1 VQDHPQTMTLSSLA
15 ITVAATTST
24 TLKKQSRN
32 SKFSTLALFFVATSA
47 SSAARAF
54 SSSTPTFLPRHH
66 QQSLSRQS
74 GDSSTLNNSV
84 IYNTRGGSLASIVGK
99 KISLSRRFSSTQIE
113 IEQEVVSEMDEVK
126 AAASKISAADKLALM
141 REKMEEN
148 GVDVYIIPS
157 DDPHLSEYVP
167 AAYMRRGYLTDFH
180 GSAGTALVTKDAAY
194 LWTDSR
200 YFNEASL
207 RLDAGHWT
215 LMKQGQPKVPT
226 IPKFLADLAT
236 SHYTTNSKP
245 LKVGMDA
252 YVHAASFAKE
262 LNEAFADAAK
272 DIEGDVPPTIAAI
285 DTLDGKQNV
294 VDSIWE
300 GRPDLPKNPFRVH
313 PMKYAGMTV
322 QDKVTKIRSEMTEK
336 KATMTVFSALDDIAY
351 LFNVRCMGD
360 VETCPIGIAYATISK
375 DEVALYCDPEK
386 VAPADVSE
394 HLKEAG
400 VTVKPYVDIVSDI
413 ESHLSAGKKNKV
425 WLDNGRSNYALSR
438 VIPEAALI
446 DAQNPVTAMKGC
458 KNEAEMEGMRQAHIV
473 DGAAMAHFMAWLE
486 NAIVVE
492 GRSVSEVE
500 VDEVLTG
507 YRAKQ
512 PGFKEVSFPTIA
524 GVGANG
530 AIVHYRAAEGSD
542 LLKYLD
548 RTQPIL
554 IDSGGQYEY
563 GTTDVTRTWHFAEKP
578 DDEFREVY
586 TRVLKGNIG
595 VDSMIFPEN
604 TPGFVLDVFARKAL
618 WEIGKDYGHGTGHGV
633 GAALNVHE
641 GPHSISPRWGNKEV
655 LKAGMVTSNE
665 PGYYEDGNFGIRI
678 ENLLEIVEISSS
690 DDATNGEEPANKK
703 QKVAAEGK
711 KFLKFGKL
719 TLIPIQKNL
728 IKVEIMTEDELNWL
742 DSYHQEVLQKVKPL
756 LEEGTPAMEWLVK
769 SCEPIKRD

>member
-1 VQDHPQTMTLSSLA
+1 
-15 ITVAATTST
+15 
-24 TLKKQSRN
+24 
-32 SKFSTLALFFVATSA
+32 
-47 SSAARAF
+47 
-54 SSSTPTFLPRHH
+54 
-66 QQSLSRQS
+66 
-74 GDSSTLNNSV
+74 
-84 IYNTRGGSLASIVGK
+84 
-99 KISLSRRFSSTQIE
+99 
-113 IEQEVVSEMDEVK
+113 MDQVK
-126 AAASKISAADKLALM
+126 AAASKITAADKLSLM
-141 REKMEEN
+141 RKKMEEN
-148 GVDVYIIPS
+148 GVDVYLIPS

-180 GSAGTALVTKDAAY
+180 GSAGTAVVTMDEAY

-200 YFNEASL
+200 YFNEATL
-207 RLDAGHWT
+207 RLDANYWT
-215 LMKQGQPKVPT
+215 LMKQGQPKIPT
-226 IPKFLADLAT
+226 ITKFLADLAT
-236 SHYTTNSKP
+236 SHYTTHSKP
-245 LKVGMDA
+245 LRVGMDA

-262 LNEAFADAAK
+262 LNEAFDAAAE
-272 DIEGDVPPTIAAI
+272 DIMEGDVPPIIAEI
-285 DTLDGKQNV
+285 DTLDGKQDL

-300 GRPDLPKNPFRVH
+300 DRPDLPKNPFRVH
-313 PMKYAGMTV
+313 PMKYAGMSV

-360 VETCPIGIAYATISK
+360 VETCPVGIAYATISQ

-386 VAPADVSE
+386 VAPAEVSE
-394 HLKEAG
+394 HMKEAG
-400 VTVKPYVDIVSDI
+400 VTIKPYGEIVSDI
-413 ESHLSAGKKNKV
+413 ESHLSGGKKNKV

-438 VIPEAALI
+438 VIPEASLI
-446 DAQNPVTAMKGC
+446 DAQNPVTPMKAC

-486 NAIVVE
+486 NAIVKE
-492 GRSVSEVE
+492 KRTVSEVE

-507 YRAKQ
+507 FRAKQ

-548 RTQPIL
+548 TTQPIL

-563 GTTDVTRTWHFAEKP
+563 GTTDVTRTWHFGENP
-578 DDEFREVY
+578 DEEFRELY

-595 VDSMIFPEN
+595 VDSMVFPEN

-665 PGYYEDGNFGIRI
+665 PGFYDDGNFGIRI
-678 ENLLEIVEISSS
+678 ENLLEIVEVSRSEE
-690 DDATNGEEPANKK
+690 ATNGEKHGEQPPNKK
-703 QKVAAEGK
+703 QKVAAAEGK

-728 IKVEIMTEDELNWL
+728 IKIEIMTEDELDWL
-742 DSYHQEVLQKVKPL
+742 DCYHQEVLQKVKPL
-756 LEEGTPAMEWLVK
+756 LEEGSAAMEWLVK
-769 SCEPIKRD
+769 SCEPIKRN

>member
-1 VQDHPQTMTLSSLA
+1 MTLSSLA

-66 QQSLSRQS
+66 QQSLSRRS
-74 GDSSTLNNSV
+74 GASSTLNNSV

-99 KISLSRRFSSTQIE
+99 KLSLSRRFSSTQ

-141 REKMEEN
+141 RQKMEEN

-272 DIEGDVPPTIAAI
+272 DMEGDVPPTVAAI

-300 GRPDLPKNPFRVH
+300 SRPDLPKNPFRVH

-400 VTVKPYVDIVSDI
+400 VTVKSYDDIVSDI

>member
-1 VQDHPQTMTLSSLA
+1 
-15 ITVAATTST
+15 
-24 TLKKQSRN
+24 
-32 SKFSTLALFFVATSA
+32 
-47 SSAARAF
+47 
-54 SSSTPTFLPRHH
+54 
-66 QQSLSRQS
+66 
-74 GDSSTLNNSV
+74 
-84 IYNTRGGSLASIVGK
+84 
-99 KISLSRRFSSTQIE
+99 
-113 IEQEVVSEMDEVK
+113 
-126 AAASKISAADKLALM
+126 
-141 REKMEEN
+141 
-148 GVDVYIIPS
+148 
-157 DDPHLSEYVP
+157 
-167 AAYMRRGYLTDFH
+167 
-180 GSAGTALVTKDAAY
+180 
-194 LWTDSR
+194 
-200 YFNEASL
+200 
-207 RLDAGHWT
+207 
-215 LMKQGQPKVPT
+215 
-226 IPKFLADLAT
+226 
-236 SHYTTNSKP
+236 
-245 LKVGMDA
+245 MDA

-375 DEVALYCDPEK
+375 DEIALYCDPEK

>member
-1 VQDHPQTMTLSSLA
+1 
-15 ITVAATTST
+15 
-24 TLKKQSRN
+24 
-32 SKFSTLALFFVATSA
+32 
-47 SSAARAF
+47 
-54 SSSTPTFLPRHH
+54 
-66 QQSLSRQS
+66 
-74 GDSSTLNNSV
+74 
-84 IYNTRGGSLASIVGK
+84 
-99 KISLSRRFSSTQIE
+99 
-113 IEQEVVSEMDEVK
+113 
-126 AAASKISAADKLALM
+126 
-141 REKMEEN
+141 
-148 GVDVYIIPS
+148 
-157 DDPHLSEYVP
+157 
-167 AAYMRRGYLTDFH
+167 MRRGYLTDFH

-200 YFNEASL
+200 YFNEATL
-207 RLDAGHWT
+207 RLDADHWT

-226 IPKFLADLAT
+226 ITKFLADLAST
-236 SHYTTNSKP
+236 HYTTDSKP

-262 LNEAFADAAK
+262 LNEAFDAAAK
-272 DIEGDVPPTIAAI
+272 DMEGDVPPTIAAI
-285 DTLDGKQNV
+285 DTLDGKQNL

-313 PMKYAGMTV
+313 PMKYAGMSV

-394 HLKEAG
+394 HMKEAG
-400 VTVKPYVDIVSDI
+400 VTIKPYGDIVSDI
-413 ESHLSAGKKNKV
+413 ESHLSAEKKNKV

-507 YRAKQ
+507 FRAKQ

-563 GTTDVTRTWHFAEKP
+563 GTTDVTRTWHFAEQP
-578 DDEFREVY
+578 DEEFRELY

-665 PGYYEDGNFGIRI
+665 PGFYDDGNFGIRI
-678 ENLLEIVEISSS
+678 ENLLEIVEVSSS
-690 DDATNGEEPANKK
+690 EEATTNGDGEEPASKK
-703 QKVAAEGK
+703 QKVAAPEGK

-728 IKVEIMTEDELNWL
+728 IKVEIMTEDELDWL

>member
-1 VQDHPQTMTLSSLA
+1 MTLSSLA

-66 QQSLSRQS
+66 HQSLPRS
-74 GDSSTLNNSV
+74 GASTLNNSV
-84 IYNTRGGSLASIVGK
+84 IYSTRGGSLASIVGK
-99 KISLSRRFSSTQIE
+99 KISLSRRFSSTQ

-200 YFNEASL
+200 YFNEANL

-226 IPKFLADLAT
+226 IPKFLADLAI
-236 SHYTTNSKP
+236 SHYTANSKP

-262 LNEAFADAAK
+262 LNEVFADAAK
-272 DIEGDVPPTIAAI
+272 DMEGDVPPTIAAI

-375 DEVALYCDPEK
+375 DEVALHCDPEK

-400 VTVKPYVDIVSDI
+400 VTVKSYGDIVSDI

-473 DGAAMAHFMAWLE
+473 DGAAMANFMAWLE

-500 VDEVLTG
+500 IDEVLTG
-507 YRAKQ
+507 FRAKQ

-690 DDATNGEEPANKK
+690 DDATNGEANGEEPANKK

>member
-1 VQDHPQTMTLSSLA
+1 MTLSFLA

-66 QQSLSRQS
+66 QQSLSRRS
-74 GDSSTLNNSV
+74 GASSTLNNSV

-99 KISLSRRFSSTQIE
+99 KLSLSRRFSSTQ

-215 LMKQGQPKVPT
+215 LMKQGQPKVLT

-236 SHYTTNSKP
+236 SHYTNSKP

-272 DIEGDVPPTIAAI
+272 DMEGDVPPTIAAI

-375 DEVALYCDPEK
+375 DEVALHCDPEK

-400 VTVKPYVDIVSDI
+400 VTVKSYGDIVSDI

-473 DGAAMAHFMAWLE
+473 DGAAMANFMAWLE

-500 VDEVLTG
+500 IDEVLTG
-507 YRAKQ
+507 FRAKQ

-690 DDATNGEEPANKK
+690 DDANNGEEPANKK